1 MVDGNPMKS
10 GRPDMHLEVQNL
22 TKHFPVKGGF
32 FERTKGTVKAVDG
45 VSFSIRRG
53 SFFGLVG
60 ESGCGKTTT
69 GRLILRVMDPTQ
81 GIIRFFPK
89 TREQINLTQLT
100 RKKMAPL
107 RPRIQMIF
115 QDPYSSLDP
124 RMTVQQIVG
133 EPLRANRLAH
143 GSEYLDRVEAIM
155 RSVRLRPEM
164 MNRYPHAFSGGQR
177 QRIGIARA
185 LVTGPELVVA
195 DEPVSALDVSVQAQV
210 LNLLQDLQ
218 EQFGL
223 TFLFVAHDLG
233 VIRHICHAVAVM
245 YVGKLV
251 EVGER
256 MHLFQTPAHPYT
268 EALLSAIP
276 RPDPKIKSKPGLLRG
291 AVADASNPPSGCLF
305 HPRCRYRKQ
314 RCENQSPLL
323 REVTPGHSVACH
335 FDLDLKGV

>member
-1 MVDGNPMKS
+1 MIDGRS
-10 GRPDMHLEVQNL
+10 ATAGPDDVHLEVRNL

-32 FERTKGTVKAVDG
+32 FERTRGTVKAVDG
-45 VSFSIRRG
+45 VDFSIRRG
-53 SFFGLVG
+53 AFFGLVG

-69 GRLILRVMDPTQ
+69 GRLILRVLDPT
-81 GIIRFFPK
+81 GGVVRFHPNAG
-89 TREQINLTQLT
+89 EPVDLTLLS
-100 RKKMAPL
+100 RKQMRPL
-107 RPRIQMIF
+107 RPKIQMIF

-124 RMTVQQIVG
+124 RMTVQQIIG
-133 EPLRANRLAH
+133 EPLRAAGLTSGGETR
-143 GSEYLDRVEAIM
+143 DRIAAAL
-155 RSVRLRPEM
+155 RRVRLRPEM

-218 EQFGL
+218 AQSAL
-223 TFLFVAHDLG
+223 TFLMIAHDLG
-233 VIRHICHAVAVM
+233 VIRHVCDTVAVM

-251 EVGER
+251 EVGGR
-256 MHLFQTPAHPYT
+256 TRLFRTPAHPYT

-276 RPDPKIKSKPGLLRG
+276 RPDPGIKARTGLLRG
-291 AVADASNPPSGCLF
+291 TVADASNPPSGCLF

-314 RCENQSPLL
+314 PCEDQSPPL

-335 FDLDLKGV
+335 FNLDLQGV

>member
-1 MVDGNPMKS
+1 MKS
-10 GRPDMHLEVQNL
+10 GLADIHLEVRNL

-32 FERTKGTVKAVDG
+32 FERAEGTVKAVDG

-69 GRLILRVMDPTQ
+69 GRLILRVLDPTQ
-81 GIIRFFPK
+81 GIIRFYPK
-89 TREQINLTQLT
+89 AREPVDLTRLN
-100 RKKMAPL
+100 RKKMRPL
-107 RPRIQMIF
+107 RPKIQMIF

-133 EPLRANRLAH
+133 EPLRANRTGY
-143 GSEYLDRVEAIM
+143 GSEYLDRIEAIM
-155 RSVRLRPEM
+155 RSVCLRPEM

-233 VIRHICHAVAVM
+233 VIRHICDTVAVM

-251 EVGER
+251 EVGEQTR
-256 MHLFQTPAHPYT
+256 LFQTPAHPYT

-276 RPDPKIKSKPGLLRG
+276 RPDPRIKAKPGLLRG
-291 AVADASNPPSGCLF
+291 TVADASNPPSGCLF
-305 HPRCRYRKQ
+305 HPRCRYRKPA
-314 RCENQSPLL
+314 CEIQSPQL
-323 REVTPGHSVACH
+323 REVAPGHSVACH
-335 FDLDLKGV
+335 FDLDLEGI

>member
-1 MVDGNPMKS
+1 
-10 GRPDMHLEVQNL
+10 
-22 TKHFPVKGGF
+22 
-32 FERTKGTVKAVDG
+32 
-45 VSFSIRRG
+45 
-53 SFFGLVG
+53 
-60 ESGCGKTTT
+60 
-69 GRLILRVMDPTQ
+69 
-81 GIIRFFPK
+81 
-89 TREQINLTQLT
+89 LT
-100 RKKMAPL
+100 RKEMSPL

-124 RMTVQQIVG
+124 RMTVQRIVG
-133 EPLRANRLAH
+133 EPLRAMTPAS
-143 GSEYLDRVEAIM
+143 GSETLDRVAEVM
-155 RSVRLRPEM
+155 RRVRLRPEM

-233 VIRHICHAVAVM
+233 VIRHICDTVAVM

-256 MHLFQTPAHPYT
+256 MHLFRATAHPYT
-268 EALLSAIP
+268 EALLSSIP
-276 RPDPKIKSKPGLLRG
+276 RPDPGIKARPGLLRG
-291 AVADASNPPSGCLF
+291 TVADASNPPSGCLF
-305 HPRCRYRKQ
+305 HPRCRYRKRQ
-314 RCENQSPLL
+314 CEIQSPHL
-323 REVTPGHSVACH
+323 REVAPGHSVACH
-335 FDLDLKGV
+335 FDLNLEGI

>member
-1 MVDGNPMKS
+1 MRS
-10 GRPDMHLEVQNL
+10 GCADMHLEVRNL
-22 TKHFPVKGGF
+22 TKHFSVKGGF

-69 GRLILRVMDPTQ
+69 GRLILRVLDPTR
-81 GIIRFFPK
+81 GIVRFYPK
-89 TREQINLTQLT
+89 DRESIDLTRLT
-100 RKKMAPL
+100 RKEMRPL
-107 RPRIQMIF
+107 RPKIQMIF

-133 EPLRANRLAH
+133 EPLAAA
-143 GSEYLDRVEAIM
+143 GMKSGGETLDRVADAM
-155 RSVRLRPEM
+155 RRVRLRPEM

-218 EQFGL
+218 ERFGL

-233 VIRHICHAVAVM
+233 VIRHICDTVAVM
-245 YVGKLV
+245 YVGRLV
-251 EVGER
+251 EVGAR
-256 MHLFQTPAHPYT
+256 NHLFQTPAHPYT

-276 RPDPKIKSKPGLLRG
+276 RPDPKIKAGPGLLRG
-291 AVADASNPPSGCLF
+291 TVADASNPPSGCLF
-305 HPRCRYRKQ
+305 HPRCRYRKPS
-314 RCENQSPLL
+314 CEDRSPEL

-335 FDLDLKGV
+335 FDLDLEGIGTRC

>member
-1 MVDGNPMKS
+1 MKS
-10 GRPDMHLEVQNL
+10 NHSDMHLEVRNL

-32 FERTKGTVKAVDG
+32 FTRTKGTVKAVDG

-81 GIIRFFPK
+81 GDIWFFPK
-89 TREQINLTQLT
+89 NEERINLTRLT
-100 RKKMAPL
+100 RKKMTPL
-107 RPRIQMIF
+107 RPKIQMIF

-124 RMTVQQIVG
+124 RMTVQRIVG
-133 EPLRANRLAH
+133 EPLRAIGLAS
-143 GSEYLDRVEAIM
+143 GSEYLDRVSAAM
-155 RSVRLRPEM
+155 RQVRLRPET

-210 LNLLQDLQ
+210 LNLLQDLR
-218 EQFGL
+218 ERFGL
-223 TFLFVAHDLG
+223 TFLFIAHDLG
-233 VIRHICHAVAVM
+233 VIRHICDTVSVM

-276 RPDPKIKSKPGLLRG
+276 RPDPKIKAKPGLLRG
-291 AVADASNPPSGCLF
+291 AVADASNPPSCCLF
-305 HPRCRYRKQ
+305 YPRCRYRKQ
-314 RCENQSPLL
+314 QCEKQSPLL

-335 FDLDLKGV
+335 FDLDLEGIGTRC

>member
-1 MVDGNPMKS
+1 MKP
-10 GRPDMHLEVQNL
+10 GDPDMHLEVQDL

-32 FERTKGTVKAVDG
+32 FDRMEGTVKAVDG

-69 GRLILRVMDPTQ
+69 GRLILRLLDPTQ
-81 GIIRFFPK
+81 GNIWFIPK
-89 TREQINLTQLT
+89 NRERINLTLLT
-100 RKKMAPL
+100 RKKMRPL
-107 RPRIQMIF
+107 RPGIQMIF

-133 EPLRANRLAH
+133 EPLRAAGMASKN
-143 GSEYLDRVEAIM
+143 EILDRIEAAI
-155 RSVRLRPEM
+155 RQVRLRPEM

-233 VIRHICHAVAVM
+233 VIRHVCDRIAVM
-245 YVGKLV
+245 YVGKLA

-256 MHLFQTPAHPYT
+256 KHLFQRPAHPYT
-268 EALLSAIP
+268 EALLSGIL
-276 RPDPKIKSKPGLLRG
+276 RPDPSIRAKPRLLRG
-291 AVADASNPPSGCLF
+291 TPADASNPPSGCLF
-305 HPRCRYRKQ
+305 HPRCRYRKKP
-314 RCENQSPLL
+314 CEYQAPPL
-323 REVTPGHSVACH
+323 REVAPGHSVACH
-335 FDLDLKGV
+335 FDLDLEGIGTRC